1 MRSILRFAACTLSLS
16 ILVFVFS
23 PGVAT
28 AQEAGFG
35 IRAGASVDP
44 DQFVFGGHL
53 QTEPIIPKLTFRP
66 NLELGLGSNVTTVA
80 INLEFAYWFP
90 LQQQPFD
97 IYAGAGPAMLIYSFS
112 GRGALDERNT
122 DVKGGFNLLAGI
134 QHKKG
139 LFGEVKLGV
148 IDSPVFKITVGY
160 SFR

>member
-1 MRSILRFAACTLSLS
+1 MRPILRFAAFTLSLS
-16 ILVFVFS
+16 ALVLVS
-23 PGVAT
+23 NPEIVT
-28 AQEAGFG
+28 AQEGGFG

-44 DQFVFGGHL
+44 DQFVFGAHL
-53 QTEPIIPKLTFRP
+53 QTEPIISKLTFRP

-90 LQQQPFD
+90 LQQSPFD
-97 IYAGAGPAMLIYSFS
+97 IYAGGGPAMLIYSFS
-112 GRGALDERNT
+112 RGGPVDERNT
-122 DVKGGFNLLAGI
+122 DVNGGFNFLAGI

-139 LFGEVKLGV
+139 LFGEIKLGV